1 MLTPARA
8 AIPSTVVLAYPC
20 SAHNT
25 RAAWSVERTKRK
37 RSSPPSRRP
46 ETGGSASWEAASPRQ
61 CLALGLVDEVQLHIL
76 PILLG
81 EDVSLFAGLGKRIDL
96 ERVETSAFAGETR
109 LRCRVRS

>member
-1 MLTPARA
+1 M
-8 AIPSTVVLAYPC
+8 
-20 SAHNT
+20 
-25 RAAWSVERTKRK
+25 
-37 RSSPPSRRP
+37 
-46 ETGGSASWEAASPRQ
+46 
-61 CLALGLVDEVQLHIL
+61 GLVDEVQLHIL